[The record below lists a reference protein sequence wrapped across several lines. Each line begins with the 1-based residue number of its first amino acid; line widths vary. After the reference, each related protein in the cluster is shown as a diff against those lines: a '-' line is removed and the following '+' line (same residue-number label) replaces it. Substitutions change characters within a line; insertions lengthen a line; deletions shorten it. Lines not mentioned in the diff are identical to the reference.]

1 MKKKERRRGECVR
14 KGRRVNRRKQKEEIM
29 GREKRTRNERE
40 RNRRGRREKRRQNDR
55 KGGLTNL
62 HSITRLLYYINRI
75 DYLSARRRYPG
86 S

>member
-40 RNRRGRREKRRQNDR
+40 RNRRGRREKRR
-55 KGGLTNL
+55 
-62 HSITRLLYYINRI
+62 
-75 DYLSARRRYPG
+75 
-86 S
+86 